1 MKILFLNPHLYD
13 SPLLGT
19 LRGLGVAT
27 IVCSDLRECELVFK
41 LHATS
46 VSLFVGHDQDG
57 VGMNEI
63 LKTTPRF
70 ARTPVILTTSKWTD
84 QQCIEHQASP
94 LGANAYLRMPVDD
107 KEFVHVVDQILN
119 TELSHGRGFNL
130 SDDLSA
136 IGPMDTGPMELA
148 ITPDSAGGLSLV
160 DDDKSKFT
168 PIEAAPAAPSINLGD
183 HAPIGLSLMG
193 DANSTPMSSA
203 GSESDGITLQTDL
216 SSLKISSSGGMQLED
231 ASEVYGAA
239 TPDSGEPVDPDLV
252 FKIDSPNHDVSDVGG
267 ESISSSVSEGT
278 KEFRIEETF
287 SGAPSIASEILATPI
302 EATSIDNLA
311 PLHDLAPLDDF
322 SPIGDDQ
329 ATRVATPVVDTPRM
343 SSLPSTREPAFT
355 ERATSRSVTRS
366 EPSLHSTSSD
376 ELDSDS
382 LAAMPYLGRDGGY
395 ANPLAYREPMDD
407 AVVPGGAA
415 TAPDTETLKK
425 YLYLREQD
433 VTALSAQL
441 RQAREQIG
449 LLEGQLKHERAVSSE
464 FAHLA
469 QEQDRRIDGFEKEKE
484 VALESAQKEYDEL
497 KFETKRRNEKIRVM
511 ELQVKEATEAT
522 ERLKERVRN
531 DIRKIRTRE
540 KELENRLEIMKK
552 DSEALLAS
560 REQKIIELK
569 RKLDLMEFNT
579 DLVQD
584 LLEKERQSAG
594 SLRDKLAKAAQMMRV
609 AGGILGPE
617 ADTIVDSGESGG
629 SNKVDRSTAA

>member
-27 IVCSDLRECELVFK
+27 IVCSDLRECEFVFK

-46 VSLFVGHDQDG
+46 ISLFVGHDDDG
-57 VGMNEI
+57 VGMNKI

-70 ARTPVILTTSKWTD
+70 ARTPVVLTTSKWTD
-84 QQCIEHQASP
+84 QQCISHQAGP

-107 KEFVHVVDQILN
+107 KEFIHVVDQILN

-148 ITPDSAGGLSLV
+148 ITADSGGGLSLV
-160 DDDKSKFT
+160 TDEKTTLT
-168 PIEAAPAAPSINLGD
+168 PVGLALVGETNATPLGS
-183 HAPIGLSLMG
+183 SLPE
-193 DANSTPMSSA
+193 T
-203 GSESDGITLQTDL
+203 DGITLRTDL
-216 SSLKISSSGGMQLED
+216 SAMQISSSGGLQLED
-231 ASEVYGAA
+231 GSEIYGVPNPESDQPA
-239 TPDSGEPVDPDLV
+239 DPDLE
-252 FKIDSPNHDVSDVGG
+252 FKLDSPDRDISGIEGG
-267 ESISSSVSEGT
+267 SSGNGGEGT

-287 SGAPSIASEILATPI
+287 SGAPSIASEILARPI

-311 PLHDLAPLDDF
+311 PLRDLDPLDDF
-322 SPIGDDQ
+322 SPIADDQ
-329 ATRVATPVVDTPRM
+329 ATRVASPILDTPRM
-343 SSLPSTREPAFT
+343 ASLPSAGEPAF
-355 ERATSRSVTRS
+355 ADRSSPVRPETTPS
-366 EPSLHSTSSD
+366 E

-415 TAPDTETLKK
+415 NAPDTETLKK

-449 LLEGQLKHERAVSSE
+449 LLEGQLRHERAVSSE

-469 QEQDRRIDGFEKEKE
+469 QEQDRRIDGFEKEKA
-484 VALESAQKEYDEL
+484 VALESAQKEYDDL

-511 ELQVKEATEAT
+511 ELQVKEATDAT

-584 LLEKERQSAG
+584 LLEKERRSAT

-609 AGGILGPE
+609 AGGLLGPE
-617 ADTIVDSGESGG
+617 VDSIIETSEGG
-629 SNKVDRSTAA
+629 ADGANKDDRTTAA

>member
-46 VSLFVGHDQDG
+46 ISLFVGHDADG
-57 VGMNEI
+57 VGMNEL
-63 LKTTPRF
+63 LKKTSRF

-84 QQCIEHQASP
+84 QQCIEHQAGP

-107 KEFVHVVDQILN
+107 KEFIHVVDQILG
-119 TELSHGRGFNL
+119 TELSHGKGFNL

-136 IGPMDTGPMELA
+136 IGPIDLGSAAPLEISSGLDLA
-148 ITPDSAGGLSLV
+148 IVTDSGGAG
-160 DDDKSKFT
+160 DKTTFT
-168 PIEAAPAAPSINLGD
+168 PLQ
-183 HAPIGLSLMG
+183 IGEPPVP
-193 DANSTPMSSA
+193 DDP
-203 GSESDGITLQTDL
+203 EPRDGITLQTDL
-216 SSLKISSSGGMQLED
+216 GAMGFSPSGGLQIED
-231 ASEVYGAA
+231 AAAVYGAP
-239 TPDSGEPVDPDLV
+239 TPTSANDEPDNPDLV
-252 FKIDSPNHDVSDVGG
+252 FKLDGPGQDLNLLGSPSGG
-267 ESISSSVSEGT
+267 ANDESGNT
-278 KEFRIEETF
+278 KEFRIDDAL
-287 SGAPSIASEILATPI
+287 SGDGSGVSEIIATPI
-302 EATSIDNLA
+302 EATSIDALSPLA
-311 PLHDLAPLDDF
+311 PMVDMGALSDMEQ
-322 SPIGDDQ
+322 IGDDQ
-329 ATRVATPVVDTPRM
+329 PTRVATPILSD
-343 SSLPSTREPAFT
+343 SSSNLPSARAKPAP
-355 ERATSRSVTRS
+355 VRS
-366 EPSLHSTSSD
+366 EPVASSN
-376 ELDSDS
+376 EEVDSES
-382 LAAMPYLGRDGGY
+382 LAAMPYLSRDGTGY
-395 ANPLAYREPMDD
+395 PNPLAYREPMDD

-469 QEQDRRIDGFEKEKE
+469 QEQDRRIDGFEREKT
-484 VALESAQKEYDEL
+484 VALESAQKEYDDL
-497 KFETKRRNEKIRVM
+497 KFDMKRRTEKIRVM
-511 ELQVKEATEAT
+511 ELQVKDATETT

-540 KELENRLEIMKK
+540 KELENRLELMKK
-552 DSEALLAS
+552 DSEALLSS

-584 LLEKERQSAG
+584 LLEKERVTALG
-594 SLRDKLAKAAQMMRV
+594 LREKLAKAAQMMRV
-609 AGGILGPE
+609 AGGLLGPDEE
-617 ADTIVDSGESGG
+617 AMLESTGTSEAKSGVNED
-629 SNKVDRSTAA
+629 DRTTAA